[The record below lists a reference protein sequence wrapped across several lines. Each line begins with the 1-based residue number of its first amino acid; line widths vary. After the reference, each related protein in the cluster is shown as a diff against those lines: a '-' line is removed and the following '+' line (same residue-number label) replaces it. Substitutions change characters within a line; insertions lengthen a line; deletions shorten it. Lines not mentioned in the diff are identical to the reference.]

1 MRVRTSP
8 GISADQYQGAV
19 RLSGSEV
26 QLAGVDANKTVAVVL
41 RYDDKLKEGSLVYVQ
56 VIRGVSSGM
65 LVIIMESVGS
75 TTVYELERREET
87 ETTQPSSMY
96 QLTLRGCECS

>member
-8 GISADQYQGAV
+8 GISADQYQGAL

-26 QLAGVDANKTVAVVL
+26 QLAGLDASKTVAVVL

-56 VIRGVSSGM
+56 V
-65 LVIIMESVGS
+65 
-75 TTVYELERREET
+75 
-87 ETTQPSSMY
+87 
-96 QLTLRGCECS
+96 